1 MIENLNSSAPLLKKL
16 DKAVFEQVDKFKLTP
31 NYTALQDFYNGLDE
45 EQQKL
50 FKAALNLVLVLL
62 PLLFLGFL
70 FWQNLNLHKEY
81 ELRKG
86 MLEKAQTIIGQKQS
100 LQNAGPRILS
110 MNPIDSDSMMT
121 SRLSNTL
128 SQGGIDT
135 SKVRI
140 SNFSSTSISETV
152 FRSEADI
159 GFSGFTTIQL
169 MNAFTTL
176 VQRERFRIS
185 SVDIS
190 RNAETN
196 LLNGQFH
203 AIHFSLVS
211 PQEDE

>member
-1 MIENLNSSAPLLKKL
+1 MMENLNSSGPILKKV

-45 EQQKL
+45 EQQKI

-70 FWQNLNLHKEY
+70 FWQNLNLQKEY
-81 ELRKG
+81 DLRKG

-110 MNPIDSDSMMT
+110 MRPIDSDSMMT

-159 GFSGFTTIQL
+159 GFTGLTTIQL

-176 VQRERFRIS
+176 IQRERFRIS

-190 RNAETN
+190 RNSETN

-203 AIHFSLVS
+203 AIHFSLVT

>member
-1 MIENLNSSAPLLKKL
+1 MMENLNSSGPILKKV

-45 EQQKL
+45 EQQKI

-70 FWQNLNLHKEY
+70 FWQNLNLQKEY
-81 ELRKG
+81 DLRKG

-110 MNPIDSDSMMT
+110 MRPIDSDSMMT

-159 GFSGFTTIQL
+159 GFTGLTTIQL

-176 VQRERFRIS
+176 IQRERFRIS

-203 AIHFSLVS
+203 AIHFSLVT

>member
-1 MIENLNSSAPLLKKL
+1 MQDFNTSTPILKKL

-31 NYTALQDFYNGLDE
+31 NYTGLQDFYNGLDE
-45 EQQKL
+45 EQQKI
-50 FKAALNLVLVLL
+50 FKALLNLVLVLL
-62 PLLFLGFL
+62 PVLFLGFL
-70 FWQNLNLHKEY
+70 FWQNLNLHNEY

-100 LQNAGPRILS
+100 LQSAGPRILS

-121 SRLSNTL
+121 SRLSNAL

-140 SNFSSTSISETV
+140 SNFSSNSISETV

-159 GFSGFTTIQL
+159 GFTGLSTIQL
-169 MNAFTTL
+169 MNIFTTL
-176 VQRERFRIS
+176 IQRERFRIS
-185 SVDIS
+185 TVDIT
-190 RNAETN
+190 RNPESN

-203 AIHFSLVS
+203 AIHFSLVT
-211 PQEDE
+211 PKEDE